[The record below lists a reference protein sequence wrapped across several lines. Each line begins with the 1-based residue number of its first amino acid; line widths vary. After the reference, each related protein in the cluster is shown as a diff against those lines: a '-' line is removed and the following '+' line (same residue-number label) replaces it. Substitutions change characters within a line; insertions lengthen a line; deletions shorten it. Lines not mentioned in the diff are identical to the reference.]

1 MGDTQ
6 REIEKSWMKDIRRS
20 KKKIPGN
27 PGLQIQR
34 DPCRRSMKVTGKSR
48 RNTE

>member
-20 KKKIPGN
+20 KKKYREILDYRYSEIRVG
-27 PGLQIQR
+27 
-34 DPCRRSMKVTGKSR
+34 DP
-48 RNTE
+48 